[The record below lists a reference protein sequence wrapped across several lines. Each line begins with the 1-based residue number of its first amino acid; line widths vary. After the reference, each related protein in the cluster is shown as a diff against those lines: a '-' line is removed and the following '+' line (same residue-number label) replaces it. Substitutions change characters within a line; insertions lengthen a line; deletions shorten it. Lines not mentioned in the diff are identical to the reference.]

1 MGSAVPKIEAPAPA
15 EASSRNGEAAA
26 VPAVPA
32 APPTS
37 LDVIPGSQ
45 PAPAGHL
52 KYDGNLW
59 WVWKEVIWNGFVL
72 SISNMESS

>member
-1 MGSAVPKIEAPAPA
+1 MGFAVSKIEAPAPA
-15 EASSRNGEAAA
+15 EASTRNGEAAA

-32 APPTS
+32 VPPTS

-52 KYDGNLW
+52 NDGNLW
-59 WVWKEVIWNGFVL
+59 WAWKEVIWSGFAL
-72 SISNMESS
+72 SISNIENS